1 MAVVAESQCSN
12 WGPSVFVQGTTG
24 DAADGKEMK
33 FAEAPGTGRVT

>member
-1 MAVVAESQCSN
+1 MAVVAESVLKL
-12 WGPSVFVQGTTG
+12 GPSVFVQGTTG